1 MATPESTPES
11 GGEKQAMRTYWAG
24 KAPMWD
30 RRADEIARL
39 ADRMNQPLLD
49 AVGIEQGQV
58 VLDLA
63 SGAGEP
69 ALSVARAVGPGG
81 RVVATDMVP
90 EMLAA
95 ARRRAG
101 EESAKGTEKIAR
113 MDFEIADMEALPFPD
128 AAFDRVTCRF
138 GLMFCPHPER
148 ALAEARR
155 VLRPGGRA
163 GFMVWGP
170 REDTTIF
177 VVLAAAARAVFGDD
191 PGFDLDT
198 QFRLGAEGALTDR
211 MSASGFADAKEREL
225 RFSPRVPVGHR
236 FWEAQADM
244 SLGSRLES
252 ASESERRAYHEAVE
266 AELAAHRDGDS
277 YQLYVHARIGLGK
290 A

>member
-1 MATPESTPES
+1 MASPEPDD
-11 GGEKQAMRTYWAG
+11 EKLAMRAYWAG

-30 RRADEIARL
+30 RRADEIAGL
-39 ADRMNQPLLD
+39 ADRMNMPLLE
-49 AVGIEQGQV
+49 AVGIEPGQA

-101 EESAKGTEKIAR
+101 EERAR
-113 MDFEIADMEALPFPD
+113 GAENMARVDFEIADMEALPFPD

-170 REDTTIF
+170 RQDTTIF
-177 VVLAAAARAVFGDD
+177 CVLAAAAKAVFGGD
-191 PGFDLDT
+191 PGYDTET

-211 MSASGFADAKEREL
+211 LSASGFADATEREL
-225 RFSPRVPVGHR
+225 RFSPRVPAGRR

-244 SLGSRLES
+244 TLGFRLAS
-252 ASESERRAYHEAVE
+252 APESERRAFHEAVE
-266 AELAAHRDGDS
+266 AELAAHLDGDA
-277 YQLYVHARIGLGK
+277 YQLYVHARIGVGT

>member
-1 MATPESTPES
+1 MARLEPDD
-11 GGEKQAMRTYWAG
+11 EKQAMRAYWAG

-30 RRADEIARL
+30 RRADEIAGL

-49 AVGIEQGQV
+49 AVGIAPGQD

-69 ALSVARAVGPGG
+69 ALSVARLVGPSG

-101 EESAKGTEKIAR
+101 AESARGTEHIASI
-113 MDFEIADMEALPFPD
+113 DFEIADMEALPFSE

-177 VVLAAAARAVFGDD
+177 CVLAAAAMAVFGDD
-191 PGFDLDT
+191 PGYDMET
-198 QFRLGAEGALTDR
+198 QFRLGAEGALAGR
-211 MSASGFADAKEREL
+211 MDASGFSDVKEREL
-225 RFSPRVPVGHR
+225 RFSPRVPAGRR
-236 FWEAQADM
+236 FWLAQADM

-252 ASESERRAYHEAVE
+252 ASESERRAFHEAVE
-266 AELAAHRDGDS
+266 AELVAHFDGDT
-277 YQLYVHARIGLGK
+277 YQLYVHARVGLGT